1 MYTILIAV
9 YSNTDNKA
17 GSGACLFFVFLYLGW
32 FGATFDATSYI
43 YCSEIFPSFMRATG
57 VSFSI
62 SAWLGSALVYNE
74 VAATAFNRIGWKYNL
89 VFVCI
94 TVVSLYPVFK
104 LLPETKG
111 LSLEEISQLFGDEVA
126 VDLVHMTPEERK
138 RLDDD
143 LVHNNGK
150 GAGLEGIPT
159 VYETEKV

>member
-9 YSNTDNKA
+9 YSNENNKA

-32 FGATFDATSYI
+32 FGLTFDATSYI

-57 VSFSI
+57 VSFSV
-62 SAWLGSALVYNE
+62 SAWLGAALVYNE
-74 VAATAFNRIGWKYNL
+74 VAATAFNRIGWKYDL

-94 TVVSLYPVFK
+94 TVVSLYPVFFM
-104 LLPETKG
+104 LPETKG

-126 VDLVHMTPEERK
+126 IDLAHMTEEERK
-138 RLDDD
+138 RLDEHLLLD
-143 LVHNNGK
+143 NGK
-150 GAGLEGIPT
+150 HSGLEGVAT